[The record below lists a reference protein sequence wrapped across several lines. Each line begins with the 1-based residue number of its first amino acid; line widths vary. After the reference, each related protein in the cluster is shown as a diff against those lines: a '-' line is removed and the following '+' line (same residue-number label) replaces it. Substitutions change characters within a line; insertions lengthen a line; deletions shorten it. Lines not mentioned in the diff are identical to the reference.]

1 MSCDCIKRI
10 EKMLNEKMA
19 EKYPGGEVIGQVAFA
34 NKTLTFDK
42 EGLPDLILGN
52 PVLGWV
58 RVGKAIRK
66 FETQCFPTYCP
77 FCGKKIKEGG
87 DK

>member
-19 EKYPGGEVIGQVAFA
+19 EKYPGGEVIDEVAFT
-34 NKTLTFDK
+34 NKALTFDN
-42 EGLPDLILGN
+42 EGHTALVLGN
-52 PVLGWV
+52 PVLGRV

-66 FETQCFPTYCP
+66 FDTQVAPTYCP
-77 FCGKKIKEGG
+77 FCGKKVKEGG
-87 DK
+87 EE